1 MLKKGTSASP
11 ATARESR
18 VFPVP
23 GAPRRRTPLGTLAP
37 SLAKRPGANAIDVVK
52 DVADEIAPA
61 NVDDGVA
68 QVIEVLLGL

>member
-1 MLKKGTSASP
+1 MATIDRAEVLAFGDALNDLEMLQWAGRGVA
-11 ATARESR
+11 
-18 VFPVP
+18 V
-23 GAPRRRTPLGTLAP
+23 
-37 SLAKRPGANAIDVVK
+37 ANAIDVVK